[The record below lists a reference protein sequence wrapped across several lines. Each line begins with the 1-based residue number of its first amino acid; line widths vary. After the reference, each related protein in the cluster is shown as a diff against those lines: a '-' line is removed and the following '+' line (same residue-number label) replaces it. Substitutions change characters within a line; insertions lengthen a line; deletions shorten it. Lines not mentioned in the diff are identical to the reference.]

1 MQKNILQIRTAEA
14 VTIFKKLF
22 LVSNLNYRI
31 DLNSIKGLNRRNKG
45 AILKT

>member
-14 VTIFKKLF
+14 ATIFKQRF
-22 LVSNLNYRI
+22 LGLNLNYCI
-31 DLNSIKGLNRRNKG
+31 DLNSIKGLNRTNKG